1 MPPKEKLRPIKAVA
15 DAYRFVFD
23 HLPQLARLCSGWLG
37 LALILFVV
45 FIALF
50 MRLIESGTPSGER
63 FQALPLDAQVG
74 AIVGIPS
81 LVVILAV
88 PLIIVAWH
96 RVIIKQVQPSIFPM
110 PLGGALLYLAR
121 TLLIGLIWPL
131 TVGVVGFLPIVYIG
145 KLSLDANLILALK
158 ITVVAAAAVL
168 GALVTARL
176 LLVLPAG
183 AVGDWSVTLA
193 KSWRLTAGSGLRLA
207 VGFVLAA
214 APLFAINAASNIFV
228 HAIEDEAVALRSA
241 IVIMVVS
248 TLLSLAAAL
257 IEATFLSFAYLFFTG
272 GERS

>member
-1 MPPKEKLRPIKAVA
+1 MPPKEKFKPIKAVA

-37 LALILFVV
+37 LALILFIV
-45 FIALF
+45 FLVLF
-50 MRLIESGTPSGER
+50 TRLIESGTPSGER
-63 FQALPLDAQVG
+63 FQALPLDSQVG
-74 AIVGIPS
+74 AIVGVPS
-81 LVVILAV
+81 LVLILAV

-96 RVIIKQVQPSIFPM
+96 RVIIKQVRPSIFPI

-131 TVGVVGFLPIVYIG
+131 TVGVVGLLPIVYIG

-158 ITVVAAAAVL
+158 ITVIAAAAVL

-193 KSWRLTAGSGLRLA
+193 KSWHLTSDNGLRL
-207 VGFVLAA
+207 VLGFILAA
-214 APLFAINAASNIFV
+214 APLFAINAATNIFV
-228 HAIEDEAVALRSA
+228 HAIEDQAVALRSA
-241 IVIMVVS
+241 IAVMVVS
-248 TLLSLAAAL
+248 ALLTLAAAL

-272 GERS
+272 TERS